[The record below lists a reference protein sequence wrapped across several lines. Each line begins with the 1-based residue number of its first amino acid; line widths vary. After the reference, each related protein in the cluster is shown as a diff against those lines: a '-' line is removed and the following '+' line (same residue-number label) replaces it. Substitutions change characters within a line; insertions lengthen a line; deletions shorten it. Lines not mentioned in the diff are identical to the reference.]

1 MQLGQMDIPTGQEP
15 LRLFWF
21 LPTAGDGPYLAS
33 QEGWRPAEIGYLQ
46 AIAQAADRLGF
57 EGVLL
62 PTGPSCLDGWTL
74 ASSLAPLT
82 RDLKFLVALRPG
94 VIAPAYAARQA
105 AALDRVLGGRL
116 LLNIVTGG
124 NPTELA
130 QDGVRLGHAERYA
143 QTDEFLTIW
152 RAVASGQPITFEGAH
167 YSMESP
173 GGLTFPSLQSPY
185 PPLYFGGSS
194 GAGVEVA
201 AEHVDHYLTW
211 GEPPEAVAEK
221 FAQVRAAAAARGR
234 TVRFGLRIHLIV
246 RETEAEA
253 WDAAERLISKV
264 TDEAIEAARQRHA
277 RRSESEGQRRMNAL
291 HGFRRDALEIA
302 PNLWAGVGLI
312 REGAGTAL
320 VGDPTTV
327 AQRLC
332 EYQAIGVETVI
343 ASGYPHLEEAYKVS
357 ELLFPALGLDR
368 KREPVG
374 LVGRDFAKDLS
385 VRAS

>member
-1 MQLGQMDIPTGQEP
+1 MIQDP

-33 QEGWRPAEIGYLQ
+33 QEGWRPAEINYMQ

-130 QDGVRLGHAERYA
+130 QDGVRLSHADRYA

-152 RAVASGQPITFEGAH
+152 RAVASGEPIAFEGAH
-167 YSMESP
+167 YSMQSP

-194 GAGVEVA
+194 DAGVEVA

-211 GEPPEAVAEK
+211 GEPPEAVAQK
-221 FAQVRAAAAARGR
+221 FAQVRAAAARRGR

-253 WDAAERLISKV
+253 WDVAERLISKV
-264 TDEAIEAARQRHA
+264 TDEAIEAARLRHA
-277 RRSESEGQRRMNAL
+277 KRSESEGQRRMNAL
-291 HGFRRDALEIA
+291 HGFRREALEIA

-327 AQRLC
+327 AARLR
-332 EYQAIGVETVI
+332 EYQAVGVETVI

-368 KREPVG
+368 KREPLG